1 MDQVMN
7 EKTCEWCNKN
17 FKSTSSLNRHVS
29 SVHEGKGLLCHQCGI
44 TFREMYELN
53 RHIKSVHE
61 NEKKHECLPCEKSFS
76 SRQCLESHLES
87 NLHLKIVE
95 KEKPVIIQFTKRQEK
110 NGAEQFPDEN
120 FSDQEN
126 DGDLVT
132 EMADTESNVD
142 SIIPDEFPKGT
153 ENNDIRR
160 YSKTV

>member
-1 MDQVMN
+1 MSA
-7 EKTCEWCNKN
+7 CLAKN
-17 FKSTSSLNRHVS
+17 H
-29 SVHEGKGLLCHQCGI
+29 
-44 TFREMYELN
+44 FRLANAWNPIWSQIY
-53 RHIKSVHE
+53 IW
-61 NEKKHECLPCEKSFS
+61 KK
-76 SRQCLESHLES
+76 
-87 NLHLKIVE
+87 LKR
-95 KEKPVIIQFTKRQEK
+95 KKPVIIQFTKRQEK